1 MTTHTRFITSGETDT
16 VRHLIGST
24 LKSYGT
30 INLLNGTRTAIG
42 EAFIEV
48 GEGLVVSV
56 RSRLDSY
63 AINGVTDDFATV
75 SIEYGDTS
83 LVDVAAKEGSLFYD
97 FSNSVITNSGVIR
110 VEFIRDAASSPTQ
123 SCAIDLGVMIET
135 EKGRIAI
142 FNGSIW
148 VNELDFEVL
157 RGDTQLDEPE
167 AFESELGDMWETR
180 TTVIKLGE

>member
-1 MTTHTRFITSGETDT
+1 MTTDTRFMPSEETDT
-16 VRHLIGST
+16 LRHLIGST

-42 EAFIEV
+42 EAFIDV
-48 GEGLVVSV
+48 GEGRPVSI
-56 RSRLDSY
+56 RSQLQSY
-63 AINGVTDDFATV
+63 AINGVTDDFAMV
-75 SIEYGDTS
+75 SIGHGDSS
-83 LVDVAAKEGSLFYD
+83 LVEVAAKEGSLFYD

-110 VEFIRDAASSPTQ
+110 VEFIRDEASSPTQ

-135 EKGRIAI
+135 ESGRIAI

-157 RGDTQLDEPE
+157 RGDMQLDEPE
-167 AFESELGDMWETR
+167 AFESELGDRWETR